1 MKWERL
7 GRKVALDVAL
17 GLNYL
22 HSQVRG
28 GCDKLTHSLTQSLT
42 AQPPGFRS
50 SQTWPVSQL
59 LKTPHNAPSLSP
71 SKPRSAPP

>member
-22 HSQVRG
+22 HAQVNTLLLRVVPFV
-28 GCDKLTHSLTQSLT
+28 CCLLAVDVSNIVT
-42 AQPPGFRS
+42 AQE
-50 SQTWPVSQL
+50 
-59 LKTPHNAPSLSP
+59 
-71 SKPRSAPP
+71 

>member
-22 HSQVRG
+22 HSQVG
-28 GCDKLTHSLTQSLT
+28 VQI
-42 AQPPGFRS
+42 
-50 SQTWPVSQL
+50 W
-59 LKTPHNAPSLSP
+59 
-71 SKPRSAPP
+71 